1 MTFLE
6 AMAVILAAII
16 PIFLSLP
23 FVARNFMWK
32 DTLASGVRTILWS
45 FCALALLPLAGLLLG
60 IPIALMGILM
70 LMASILWA
78 FAEHTVVFRREFI
91 WHAMVITIPML
102 FGIAVFAVPFF
113 TIHDGLPTGDIQK
126 SILWAQEILQ
136 TNRLPDYQ
144 RAIPLLNRDPVDFY
158 TPGLHGLT
166 ALIMA
171 FSPAPLTSM
180 GIFAIAT
187 AVCVAWIASAI
198 AREVIPKKSS
208 ILLPVLA
215 GIFTV
220 TQYRFLRY
228 LREPG
233 YHFQNLL
240 GELFLFG
247 MIYLV
252 LRFMRTRE
260 KQDAILFIFCGAA
273 LFFSHQFSVF
283 IAFFAIS
290 AMAIAFL
297 ILARRSIVRA
307 VQAYSGIAIAICAAS
322 AITLL
327 FGYSLGL
334 AEKIPAIF
342 TTTPHL
348 ASLLPNISDY
358 PATMGETWFYAGVL
372 GIILLLIERK
382 KNASEKRTAILFGS
396 ATVAILLLSQGPLI
410 GIDIPPVRALFYLAL
425 PLSVGTAYIAHAL
438 LIGVIRT
445 ASGKAR
451 VLAMAV
457 LVSAILF
464 GIGSAPYRSYASLSH
479 TVRTNSTLTAEQMY
493 LIEALRSDREGGI
506 LVDDYNR
513 RSASWLVLS
522 GRPMFTRIA
531 ADLQRQMEESTQS
544 KLRYELYEHQLDYEK
559 IIELGSLSLI
569 ADIAK
574 RNNISA
580 ITGIA
585 NSSSTAFAHNSAL
598 SAKESAGDII
608 MYELNGRTDTACTSP
623 ECLFLLQR
631 ATLANDIGDEMDTFE
646 HLQASVR
653 SARLSEPK
661 ASGNTTYRTT
671 TAPVI
676 PLKFNVGDYV
686 RAIWDPEKSGSISYD
701 MQFMLFLARPVE
713 GLALAGMG
721 DKTITIPTQSHSIV
735 EVPQE
740 LLAMD
745 EKGFITLFIFNP
757 RRQELPIDL
766 IALGPEL

>member
-1 MTFLE
+1 
-6 AMAVILAAII
+6 
-16 PIFLSLP
+16 
-23 FVARNFMWK
+23 
-32 DTLASGVRTILWS
+32 
-45 FCALALLPLAGLLLG
+45 
-60 IPIALMGILM
+60 M

-78 FAEHTVVFRREFI
+78 FAEHKVVFKREFI
-91 WHAMVITIPML
+91 WHAMAIIIPIL
-102 FGIAVFAVPFF
+102 FGVAVFAVPFF

-126 SILWAQEILQ
+126 SILWAQEMLE
-136 TNRLPDYQ
+136 TDRLPDYQ

-166 ALIMA
+166 ALIMS
-171 FSPAPLTSM
+171 FSPAPLTSI
-180 GIFAIAT
+180 GIFAIAC
-187 AVCVAWIASAI
+187 ALCVAWIASAI

-215 GIFTV
+215 GIFTL

-233 YHFQNLL
+233 YHFQNLI

-260 KQDAILFIFCGAA
+260 KQDAILFILCGAA

-283 IAFFAIS
+283 IAFFAIL
-290 AMAIAFL
+290 AMAAAFL
-297 ILARRSIVRA
+297 ILARKHIVRA
-307 VQAYSGIAIAICAAS
+307 VQAYRGIAIAICAAF

-358 PATMGETWFYAGVL
+358 PATMGEVWFYAGSI
-372 GIILLLIERK
+372 GILLLLFERK
-382 KNASEKRTAILFGS
+382 NGKPEKRIAVLFGS
-396 ATVAILLLSQGPLI
+396 ATFAILLLSQGPLI
-410 GIDIPPVRALFYLAL
+410 GVDIPPVRALFYLAV
-425 PLSVGTAYIAHAL
+425 PFSIGAAYIVSKSLSGITHAYSGKTRTFAIAV
-438 LIGVIRT
+438 LIG
-445 ASGKAR
+445 
-451 VLAMAV
+451 AMV
-457 LVSAILF
+457 F
-464 GIGSAPYRSYASLSH
+464 GIGASPYKAYTSLSH
-479 TVRTNSTLTAEQMY
+479 TIRTNSTLTGEQVY
-493 LIEALRSDREGGI
+493 LIEMLQAKDSGGI
-506 LVDDYNR
+506 LIDDYNR

-531 ADLQRQMEESTQS
+531 ADLERQMEESMQS

-559 IIELGSLSLI
+559 IIELGSMPII

-585 NSSSTAFAHNSAL
+585 NSSNTAFAHNSAL
-598 SAKESAGDII
+598 SAKESAGDIT
-608 MYELNGRTDTACTSP
+608 MYEVNGNTDTACTSP

-653 SARLSEPK
+653 SSRLSEPK
-661 ASGNTTYRTT
+661 AINNTTYRTT
-671 TAPVI
+671 NAPVI

-686 RAIWDPEKSGSISYD
+686 RVLWNQDL
-701 MQFMLFLARPVE
+701 QFMLFLARPVE

-721 DKTITIPTQSHSIV
+721 DKTITIPSQSHSIV

-745 EKGFITLFIFNP
+745 EKGFITLFILNP
-757 RRQELPIDL
+757 RRQDIPIDL